1 MSQLGDSMM
10 RLWVLFCFGLLGIV
24 LPVQAPGED
33 KWLYVSRNL
42 QVDQSVDELDEL
54 MRRGTAAGYTK
65 MLLADSK
72 FSRLSDV
79 IERYYVNVAKVQ
91 ELSKKHGIEI
101 VPTIFSIGYSN
112 DLLHHNPNLAEALP
126 VRGSPLVVGEG
137 GVATLDTAGGPT
149 LPGGDM
155 SNLKLWSSH
164 DDCIVSE
171 DGTARIKPNGSNARL
186 IQKLN
191 LQPHRQYHVR
201 VRIKTR
207 NFRGTPEI
215 KALAEGGAS
224 LQWANLG
231 VQPTQ
236 DWTEHHAVFNSQK
249 FTQVN
254 LYLGVWGAESG
265 DLWWDD
271 ALIEEVAFLNLVRR
285 PGAPLAIRTV
295 DGKVLTEGAEYEQL
309 SDPRM
314 GSEPWQGE
322 YNVYHTPPNLKTK
335 LPAGTKLTADYY
347 HVLTVYDGQVMIC
360 PSEPQTVELLRDQ
373 MQRMHKLWGAK
384 AYMMSH
390 DEIRCLNH
398 CAACQARHQTPGEIL
413 ADNARTCIRIARE
426 VAPQAKLYVW
436 NDMFDPHHNA
446 VPGPYYLVNGS
457 LEKSWEGLDKNVII
471 VAWYFEK
478 RSESLK
484 FFADR
489 GHPYIIAGY
498 YDANPE
504 QAAQWLK
511 TAKGIPGYQGIMY
524 TTWRNNYRDLEM
536 FSKVVDR
543 AAKP

>member
-1 MSQLGDSMM
+1 MS
-10 RLWVLFCFGLLGIV
+10 RFTIALFVYLV
-24 LPVQAPGED
+24 LPASLSAAD
-33 KWLYVSRNL
+33 KWLYAARNL
-42 QVDQSVDELDEL
+42 QVDQSVDELDAL
-54 MRRGTAAGYTK
+54 MQRASAAGYTK
-65 MLLADSK
+65 LLLTDSK
-72 FSRLSDV
+72 FSRLNDV
-79 IERYYVNVAKVQ
+79 IDRYFANVAKVQ
-91 ELSKKHGIEI
+91 ASARKHKIEI
-101 VPTIFSIGYSN
+101 VPAIFSIGYSN

-126 VRGSPLVVGEG
+126 VRGAPLVVGRNGE
-137 GVATLDTAGGPT
+137 ATLDLTGGPT

-164 DDCIVSE
+164 DACIVSE
-171 DGTARIKPNGSNARL
+171 AGTARIKPDGSNARL
-186 IQKLN
+186 IQKLKLTPN
-191 LQPHRQYHVR
+191 RQYHVS
-201 VRIKTR
+201 VRIKTKE
-207 NFRGTPEI
+207 FQGQPEI
-215 KALAEGGAS
+215 KALAADGNS

-249 FTQVN
+249 YSEVN

-271 ALIEEVAFLNLVRR
+271 AKIEEVAFLNLVRR
-285 PGAPLAIRTV
+285 PGAPLTIR
-295 DGKVLTEGAEYEQL
+295 DARGKTLLEGTDFEPL
-309 SDPRM
+309 NDPKMGSDPW
-314 GSEPWQGE
+314 SGE
-322 YNVYHTPPNLKTK
+322 FTVYHAPPVLQTK

-347 HVLTVYDGQVMIC
+347 HAITVYDGQVMIC

-398 CAACQARHQTPGEIL
+398 CEACQSRKLTPGGIL
-413 ADNARTCIRIARE
+413 ADNVQTCIRIARE
-426 VAPQAKLYVW
+426 VAPETKLYVW

-457 LEKSWEGLDKNVII
+457 LEKSWEGLDKDVII

-484 FFADR
+484 FFSDR

-498 YDANPE
+498 YDGHASTSDWLD
-504 QAAQWLK
+504 AAQN
-511 TAKGIPGYQGIMY
+511 APGYQGIMY
-524 TTWRNNYRDLEM
+524 TTWRNQYGDLEK
-536 FSKVVDR
+536 FSQTVDQSE
-543 AAKP
+543 K

>member
-1 MSQLGDSMM
+1 M
-10 RLWVLFCFGLLGIV
+10 RLWGLLWIGLIGLM
-24 LPVQAPGED
+24 LPDQTPGAD
-33 KWLYVSRNL
+33 KWIYVSRNL
-42 QVDQSVDELDEL
+42 QVDKSVDELDQL
-54 MRRGTAAGYTK
+54 MQRGAAAGYTK

-72 FSRLSDV
+72 FSRLGDV
-79 IERYYVNVAKVQ
+79 IDRYFDNVEKVKQ
-91 ELSKKHGIEI
+91 LSRKHGIEV

-126 VRGSPLVVGEG
+126 VRGVPLVVGPG
-137 GVATLDTAGGPT
+137 GVATVDKAGGPT
-149 LPGGDM
+149 LPGGEM

-164 DDCIVSE
+164 DDCVVSE
-171 DGTARIKPNGSNARL
+171 NGTARIKPDGSNARL
-186 IQKLN
+186 IQKLK
-191 LQPHRQYHVR
+191 LQPYRQYHVR

-207 NFRGTPEI
+207 DFRGTPEI
-215 KALAEGGAS
+215 KALAEDGTS

-231 VQPTQ
+231 FQPTQ

-249 FTQVN
+249 FSQAN

-271 ALIEEVAFLNLVRR
+271 ASIEEVAFLNMVRR
-285 PGAPLAIRTV
+285 PGAPLTVRTAE
-295 DGKVLTEGAEYEQL
+295 GKVLQEGTDYDQL
-309 SDPRM
+309 ADPKM
-314 GSEPWQGE
+314 GSEPWLGE
-322 YNVYHTPPNLKTK
+322 FTVYHTPPELKTK
-335 LPAGTKLTADYY
+335 LPTGTKLTADYY
-347 HVLTVYDGQVMIC
+347 HALTVYDGQVMIC
-360 PSEPQTVELLRDQ
+360 PSEPQTEEVLRDQ

-398 CAACQARHQTPGEIL
+398 CAACQARKQTPGQIL
-413 ADNARTCIRIARE
+413 ADNARTCIQIARE
-426 VAPQAKLYVW
+426 VAPESKLYVW

-478 RSESLK
+478 RAESLK

-498 YDANPE
+498 YDSNPQ
-504 QAAQWLK
+504 QAAEWLK
-511 TAKGIPGYQGIMY
+511 TAKRVPGYQGIMY
-524 TTWRNNYRDLEM
+524 TTWRNNYRDLEK
-536 FSKVVDR
+536 FSQVVDR
-543 AAKP
+543 ANQP

>member
-1 MSQLGDSMM
+1 MRILGFVWIW
-10 RLWVLFCFGLLGIV
+10 LIAFGSPGLTR
-24 LPVQAPGED
+24 GED

-42 QVDQSVDELDEL
+42 QVDKSVDELDQL
-54 MRRGTAAGYTK
+54 MQRGAAAGYTK

-72 FSRLSDV
+72 FSRLGDV
-79 IERYYVNVAKVQ
+79 IDRYFDNVEKVKQ
-91 ELSKKHGIEI
+91 LSRKHGIEI

-126 VRGSPLVVGEG
+126 VRGVPLVVGPG
-137 GVATLDTAGGPT
+137 GVATVDTTGGLT
-149 LPGGDM
+149 LPGGEM
-155 SNLKLWSSH
+155 SKLKLWSSH
-164 DDCIVSE
+164 DECVVSE
-171 DGTARIKPNGSNARL
+171 NGTARIKPDGSNARL
-186 IQKLN
+186 IQKLK
-191 LQPHRQYHVR
+191 LQPYRQYHVR

-207 NFRGTPEI
+207 DFRGTPEI
-215 KALAEGGAS
+215 KALAGDGTS

-249 FTQVN
+249 FSQAN

-271 ALIEEVAFLNLVRR
+271 AAIEEVAFLNMVRR
-285 PGAPLAIRTV
+285 PGAPLTVRTAE
-295 DGKVLTEGAEYEQL
+295 GKVLQEGTEYEQL
-309 SDPRM
+309 TDPKM
-314 GSEPWQGE
+314 GSEPWLGE
-322 YNVYHTPPNLKTK
+322 FTIYHKPPELKTK

-347 HVLTVYDGQVMIC
+347 QVLTVYDGQVMIC
-360 PSEPQTVELLRDQ
+360 PSEPQTVEILRDQ

-398 CAACQARHQTPGEIL
+398 CAACQARKLTSGQIL
-413 ADNARTCIRIARE
+413 ADNARTCIQIARE
-426 VAPQAKLYVW
+426 VAPESKLYVW

-478 RSESLK
+478 RAESLK

-498 YDANPE
+498 YDSDPA
-504 QAAQWLK
+504 QAAEWLK
-511 TAKGIPGYQGIMY
+511 TAQRVPGYQGIMY
-524 TTWRNNYRDLEM
+524 TTWRNNYGDLEK
-536 FSKVVDR
+536 FSQVVDR
-543 AAKP
+543 AQQP